1 MATRSS
7 VTTLL
12 SIMIYDI
19 LFLFCLE
26 GSSNKNNIFKRITV
40 IITVTIGVLKSKK

>member
-7 VTTLL
+7 VTTFFAEY
-12 SIMIYDI
+12 YDI